1 MNQKGEISDKFG
13 KTIVKYN
20 FNNNQSYHNVNQTYI
35 YFIVVLFIQTLSI
48 LGLSVVGVSEHTH
61 PTGLGKR

>member
-20 FNNNQSYHNVNQTYI
+20 FNNNQSYHNVNQTHI
-35 YFIVVLFIQTLSI
+35 YFIVLLFIQIVSI

>member
-20 FNNNQSYHNVNQTYI
+20 FNNNQSYHSVNQTHI
-35 YFIVVLFIQTLSI
+35 YFIVLLFIQTLSI
-48 LGLSVVGVSEHTH
+48 LGLSVVGV
-61 PTGLGKR
+61 